1 MPFMR
6 VGTYP
11 TGNYA
16 TLGPSQLQPPFTGDS
31 IHRITRSLFTYR
43 HRAGLRPNTSF
54 FKFAK
59 SCVFSKQSP
68 PSIRIKSSYQHT
80 QIVQQFKYPLSLSY
94 KAILPSSFNIL
105 TSMHLSTLKLT
116 YQCRFSVRFSY
127 SKIISLTPVFCRIS
141 LTLKPPPTFNRKCQ
155 LTKNRFTIS
164 KTIQKHTKF

>member
-31 IHRITRSLFTYR
+31 ILRLTRSLFTYR

-54 FKFAK
+54 FKLAK

-68 PSIRIKSSYQHT
+68 PWIRIK
-80 QIVQQFKYPLSLSY
+80 
-94 KAILPSSFNIL
+94 
-105 TSMHLSTLKLT
+105 
-116 YQCRFSVRFSY
+116 FSY
-127 SKIISLTPVFCRIS
+127 WNHQIEQYYLLPLIPKLQGHFAQFLQYTYLNAPQYSPTNLPVSVFSTVFFFLKSISLTPVLCRMP
-141 LTLKPPPTFNRKCQ
+141 L
-155 LTKNRFTIS
+155 
-164 KTIQKHTKF
+164 

>member
-31 IHRITRSLFTYR
+31 ILRLTRSLFTYR

-68 PSIRIKSSYQHT
+68 PSIHIISEYLNH
-80 QIVQQFKYPLSLSY
+80 QIEQYATIPFIPKLQSHFAQFLQYTYLNAPQYSQTN
-94 KAILPSSFNIL
+94 LPV
-105 TSMHLSTLKLT
+105 
-116 YQCRFSVRFSY
+116 SVLGTVY
-127 SKIISLTPVFCRIS
+127 YLENISLTPV
-141 LTLKPPPTFNRKCQ
+141 PPPTNPPTLIQ
-155 LTKNRFTIS
+155 LL
-164 KTIQKHTKF
+164 